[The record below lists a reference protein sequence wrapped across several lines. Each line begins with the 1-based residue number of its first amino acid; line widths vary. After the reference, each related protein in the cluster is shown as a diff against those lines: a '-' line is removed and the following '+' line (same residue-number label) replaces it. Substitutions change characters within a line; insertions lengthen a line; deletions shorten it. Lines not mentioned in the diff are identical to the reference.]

1 MGSTPFVTPQGTLQV
16 GPTHRI
22 SSFPLSSFRL
32 PRDSN
37 PGPRV
42 FSPMGSISST
52 NLAQLVPEMLPIELK
67 TLGPGFE
74 SLGRRK
80 ELSGNE
86 DIL

>member
-1 MGSTPFVTPQGTLQV
+1 MPGGPLGFMRLIRV
-16 GPTHRI
+16 GILPTE
-22 SSFPLSSFRL
+22 L
-32 PRDSN
+32 
-37 PGPRV
+37 V
-42 FSPMGSISST
+42 
-52 NLAQLVPEMLPIELK
+52 AQLVPEMLPIGLK

>member
-1 MGSTPFVTPQGTLQV
+1 MVSCGVPTL
-16 GPTHRI
+16 
-22 SSFPLSSFRL
+22 
-32 PRDSN
+32 RDPSGY
-37 PGPRV
+37 PSV
-42 FSPMGSISST
+42 
-52 NLAQLVPEMLPIELK
+52 AQLVPEMLPIGLK

>member
-1 MGSTPFVTPQGTLQV
+1 MFDPRPLCCSSLTTAVGGTKDTNIVDFESPYRGTNQMAPLLGSQLV
-16 GPTHRI
+16 
-22 SSFPLSSFRL
+22 
-32 PRDSN
+32 
-37 PGPRV
+37 
-42 FSPMGSISST
+42 
-52 NLAQLVPEMLPIELK
+52 AQLVPEMLPIGLK